1 MGFNLKN
8 KIMKRNIIAITLIT
22 FFIASCDKKLDLLPR
37 QSVEENVALIS
48 DANIKKVLNGAH
60 DAVSSGNL
68 YGGNI
73 QLYSEL
79 LGANGEIT
87 WEGTFNQP
95 REIWSKSILK
105 TNSFIRDTWLS
116 AYNTINI
123 TNNVLSAI
131 NVVLPADQSRVK
143 GEALFLRGSMYFE
156 MVKLFAKPYSAGSV
170 ATNKG
175 LPIILTPTRG
185 IDESSY
191 VSRSSVEQ
199 TYTQIIADLVEAE
212 NLLPVINSGPVPA
225 TPATVA
231 TQSRFV
237 YPTKAAAA
245 AMLSRVY
252 LQMEKWVEAKDAAD
266 RAITSATAN
275 GRLLSATYAAAFNT
289 LAPANPAP
297 TPPLSPEYIYSM
309 VISSLDGA
317 NNMHL
322 YWSITAYGARAGDVA
337 IQAPHLALYTPT
349 DARLAFF
356 YTGNAVMRSGKWQQQ
371 YRVLPIIR
379 LAEMYLTRAEANFRA
394 GTSTGSTSL
403 ADVNRTRQRAGL
415 LPLLVVT
422 LADILAERK
431 LELAHEGHAIHD
443 RKRLRLST
451 DGIAY
456 DANQIVF
463 PIPQREV
470 DASRQIIEQNP
481 GY

>member
-1 MGFNLKN
+1 
-8 KIMKRNIIAITLIT
+8 MKRTIIVIALIT
-22 FFIASCDKKLDLLPR
+22 FFIASCDKKLDILPAMN
-37 QSVEENVALIS
+37 VEENVALIS

-60 DAVSSGNL
+60 DAISSGNL
-68 YGGNI
+68 YGGNL

-79 LGANGEIT
+79 LGANGEIS

-105 TNSFIRDTWLS
+105 TNSFISATWLS

-123 TNNVLSAI
+123 TNNILSAV
-131 NVVLPADQSRVK
+131 NVVLPADQGRVK

-170 ATNKG
+170 TTNKG

-185 IDESSY
+185 IDASSY
-191 VSRSSVEQ
+191 VARSSVEQ

-212 NLLPVINSGPVPA
+212 GLLPAINPGPA

-245 AMLSRVY
+245 AQLSRVY

-275 GRLLSATYAAAFNT
+275 GRSLSATYAAAFNT

-309 VISSLDGA
+309 VVSSLDGA

-337 IQAPHLALYTPT
+337 ILTPHLALYTPT
-349 DARLAFF
+349 DARLAMF
-356 YTGNAVMRSGKWQQQ
+356 YSGNNATRSGKWQQQ

-394 GTSTGSTSL
+394 GTTTGATPL
-403 ADVNRTRQRAGL
+403 ADINRIRQRAGL
-415 LPLLVVT
+415 LPLAVVT

-431 LELAHEGHAIHD
+431 LELAHEGHEIHD
-443 RKRLRLST
+443 RKRLRLTT

-456 DANQIVF
+456 NADRIVF

-470 DASRQIIEQNP
+470 DATRGVIEQNP